1 MVSHDMEWFLRA
13 LPSINGSN
21 HGPGVVES
29 TVSGRSIII
38 MMPLIVQQ
46 EGIDMDLTW
55 IDGALGSNI
64 PYVSY
69 AVPVFFL
76 LIGVELVVA
85 LWEQKK
91 AYRLHDSINDLSC
104 GITEQMVGLFL
115 KGLLFAGYVETFGY
129 AVSRGINLVDVQ
141 AYSAAGKWL
150 SAVVLFLGVDC
161 AYYWFHRIAH
171 EYNAPWAGHVV
182 HHSSEDYNL
191 AVALRQGT
199 FQGVFSWV
207 FYLPLAL
214 LGYPPAWF
222 AAMSS
227 FDTLYQFW
235 IHTRLIGKLGPLE
248 WVLNTPSH
256 HRVHHGRNPKYLDK
270 NYAGALI
277 IWDRIFGTFQA
288 EEEEPVYGLTKP
300 LNSWNPLWANLH
312 VWNDLLRDA
321 WLAPRWID
329 KVRIWFMP
337 QGWRPDGLP
346 ANPVAAEV
354 THQTVVRY
362 DTRVPLGLNA
372 YVLLNFLATLLLAV
386 GLLAASKSLARGELA
401 VSTLLVLWALLNLG
415 GIFDHRRW
423 AFPSELMRLPVTAA
437 ILSARLPEGSWR
449 APAQVGMALAV
460 LALALWLLNYR
471 QEFDGAPQGVSRV
484 IAPPAGHSS
493 TPENASVIAAAHARD
508 SFSLGSDFGA

>member
-1 MVSHDMEWFLRA
+1 
-13 LPSINGSN
+13 
-21 HGPGVVES
+21 
-29 TVSGRSIII
+29 
-38 MMPLIVQQ
+38 
-46 EGIDMDLTW
+46 MDLTW
-55 IDGALGSNI
+55 IDRALGSNI
-64 PYVSY
+64 PYVTY

-76 LIGVELVVA
+76 LIGVELVAAV
-85 LWEQKK
+85 WEQKK

-115 KGLLFAGYVETFGY
+115 KGLLFAGYVGTFGY

-141 AYSAAGKWL
+141 GYSAGGKWL
-150 SAVVLFLGVDC
+150 AAIVLFLGVDC

-214 LGYPPAWF
+214 VGYPPAWF

-270 NYAGALI
+270 NYAGTLI
-277 IWDRIFGTFQA
+277 IWDRMFGTFKA

-312 VWNDLLRDA
+312 VWSDLIRDA
-321 WLAPRWID
+321 WLAPRRID
-329 KVRIWFMP
+329 KVRILVSCRKA
-337 QGWRPDGLP
+337 GGLEGLP
-346 ANPVAAEV
+346 ANPLAPEI
-354 THQTVVRY
+354 THQSVVRY
-362 DTRVPLGLNA
+362 DTQVPVGLNV
-372 YVLLNFLATLLLAV
+372 YVVVNFVGTLLLAV
-386 GLLAASKSLARGELA
+386 ALLAAGKSLGRGELA
-401 VSTLLVLWALLNLG
+401 VVAAAVLWALLNLG

-423 AFPSELMRLPVTAA
+423 AFPSELLRLVVTAA
-437 ILSARLPEGSWR
+437 VLGGKLPNGPTLVAGQLSVALVAAFMVIWLLLYRHHFDGS
-449 APAQVGMALAV
+449 PQAV
-460 LALALWLLNYR
+460 RRVTEPLALHKSLS
-471 QEFDGAPQGVSRV
+471 E
-484 IAPPAGHSS
+484 S
-493 TPENASVIAAAHARD
+493 TSIVAE
-508 SFSLGSDFGA
+508 